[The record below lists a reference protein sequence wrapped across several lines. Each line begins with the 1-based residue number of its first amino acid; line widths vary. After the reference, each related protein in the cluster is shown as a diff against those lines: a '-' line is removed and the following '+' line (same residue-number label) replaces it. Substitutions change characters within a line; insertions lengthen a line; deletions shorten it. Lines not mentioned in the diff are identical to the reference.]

1 MDDGSGFV
9 LPTYGSD
16 SLLNVVPR
24 NIPDAKRVVI
34 VLCDGLGWHNL
45 DLRKAHA
52 PFLRRQM
59 SAMTLLTTAFPS
71 TTAAAIPSLGTG
83 KSPGQTGFVGYTVRN
98 PDDGALVN
106 LIPWTQNL
114 DPTIVATP
122 VGNSQAPKFSIP
134 PETFQRE
141 TQIFAKLQESGVL
154 VTCVGGA
161 KFAGSPLSTAAFG
174 KTGYAI
180 AEQPKDRIDAVVR
193 QLKRTTQPQLVYL
206 YWGDLDKIGH
216 NLGPESPEWAD
227 ALTDF
232 DAEFARLAKEAP
244 KGTLIILTADHGQV
258 TADPEQQID
267 VATTPELAQGVAL
280 VAGEAR
286 AVHVYLN
293 NSIGVVSR
301 QGAALPQPTETNR
314 PTDSDNIKAAARW
327 RNYLTDRAMVWT
339 KAQAIDLGLFGPVRE
354 EVKPWIGDL
363 VVAATGQ
370 TTIVDSRTQTTNSLT
385 LKGVHGSLTP
395 AEMQI
400 PLLAIVT

>member
-9 LPTYGSD
+9 LPSYGSD
-16 SLLNVVPR
+16 SLLNVLPR
-24 NIPDAKRVVI
+24 VIADAKRVVI

-45 DLRKAHA
+45 YLRKAHA

-59 SAMTLLTTAFPS
+59 PAMTMLTTTFPS

-98 PDDGALVN
+98 PSDGALVN
-106 LIPWTQNL
+106 LIPWTKNL

-122 VGNSQAPKFSIP
+122 VGNSQAPRFPIP
-134 PETFQRE
+134 PKTFQRE
-141 TQIFAKLQESGVL
+141 PQIFEELQVSGVL

-161 KFAGSPLSTAAFG
+161 KFAGSALSLAAFG

-193 QLKRTTQPQLVYL
+193 QLKKTTQPQLVYL

-216 NLGPESPEWAD
+216 NLGPETPEWAD

-232 DAEFARLAKEAP
+232 DAGFARLVKEAP

-258 TADPEQQID
+258 TADPAEQID
-267 VATTPELAQGVAL
+267 VANTPELAQGVAL
-280 VAGEAR
+280 IAGEAR
-286 AVHVYLN
+286 AIHVYLG
-293 NSIGVVSR
+293 SVFCGGPTQSTESEIAD
-301 QGAALPQPTETNR
+301 AAV
-314 PTDSDNIKAAARW
+314 RW
-327 RNYLTDRAMVWT
+327 RNCLADRAVVWT
-339 KAQAIDLGLFGPVRE
+339 KAEAIELGLFGPVRR
-354 EVKPWIGDL
+354 EVKTWIGDL

-370 TTIVDSRTQTTNSLT
+370 TTIVDSRTQTANSLT
-385 LKGVHGSLTP
+385 LKGVHGSLTS
-395 AEMQI
+395 AEMEI